1 MCTGRV
7 DLSFVLRAFSKGAD
21 GVFIIGCRL
30 NECNY
35 ITHGNFHALSM
46 VHLCKKL
53 MEHIGLNP
61 ARLMIEFMSGGEGV
75 LFAEVMNDIGK
86 QVRGLGPIGIAE
98 GIDEKALKAKLE
110 AVTKLVPYIR
120 LVERERLRL
129 PFKSEAE
136 FEAFFASDEFN
147 RLFNE
152 LIADKLAIS
161 QITLLLREKPLSTS
175 NISEILGLTPSEVS
189 RHMNISSRQGLVR
202 YDVSQ
207 KCYAL
212 A

>member
-1 MCTGRV
+1 TGRV

-35 ITHGNFHALSM
+35 ITHGNFHVLSM
-46 VHLCKKL
+46 VHLCKKI

-61 ARLMIEFMSGGEGV
+61 ARLMIEFMSGGEGI

-86 QVRGLGPIGIAE
+86 KVNELGPLGKAE

-110 AVTKLVPYIR
+110 AVTQLVPYIR
-120 LVERERLRL
+120 LVERERLRT
-129 PFKSEAE
+129 PFKSEEE
-136 FEAFFASDEFN
+136 FDTFFTSDEFN

-152 LIADKLAIS
+152 LIVDKLAIS
-161 QITLLLREKPLSTS
+161 QIMLLLRERPLSTGK
-175 NISEILGLTPSEVS
+175 ISEILGLTPSEVS
-189 RHMNISSRQGLVR
+189 RHMNSSSRQGLVR
-202 YDVSQ
+202 YDESR
-207 KCYAL
+207 KCFAL